1 MAYYLPEL
9 DRMSKALSRLE
20 TALLTH
26 RRPNFDGDENDDL
39 HAENQKLRMQCEML
53 KKQLYDAQHVLS
65 EILDD
70 EIAGDNQ
77 DEDDDEATDIDSD
90 TDLHSDNLG

>member
-77 DEDDDEATDIDSD
+77 DDDDDDDGAANSA
-90 TDLHSDNLG
+90 SDNLD

>member
-53 KKQLYDAQHVLS
+53 KKQLYDAQHILS

-70 EIAGDNQ
+70 ETAGDNQ
-77 DEDDDEATDIDSD
+77 GVDDDEDDDEAINSA
-90 TDLHSDNLG
+90 SDNLD

>member
-53 KKQLYDAQHVLS
+53 KKQLYDAQHILS

-70 EIAGDNQ
+70 EIADDNQ
-77 DEDDDEATDIDSD
+77 GVDDDDGDDGAAANSN
-90 TDLHSDNLG
+90 SDNLD